1 MLGLCMGIYT
11 LRLQMSAMS
20 PQMKQQNSMV
30 RTENTR
36 QLSGLLSVQANVWT
50 VGGACTTFKDKDLEY
65 NEVISVASVHATK
78 ECTKY
83 VFLKVS

>member
-1 MLGLCMGIYT
+1 
-11 LRLQMSAMS
+11 MSAMS

-36 QLSGLLSVQANVWT
+36 QLSGLLSEQANVWT
-50 VGGACTTFKDKDLEY
+50 VGGACTTFMDRDLEY

-78 ECTKY
+78 ESTKQ